1 MSMPSRSLSKIVML
15 ASVCAPILFH
25 SGIAGAQDARFPR
38 EPVIRVSGEGE
49 ASIAPDMALLS
60 LAVVRNAKTADAA
73 LAANNAAMKEVLGSL
88 RTNGIADR
96 DVQTSDFSIQPQYR
110 QQEPKNGVMPAPEV
124 VGYEVSNMVSVKVRD
139 LPKLGGL
146 IDSSVKLG
154 VNQGGQISFTN
165 DKPDA
170 VLSDAR
176 KAAVADALARAKT
189 LSEAAGVKLGR
200 VIEIA
205 EGSAMVAPPP
215 VMRMSMAKERSDAV
229 PVASGENSYNVT
241 VNVTFAIDP

>member
-1 MSMPSRSLSKIVML
+1 MSISFRSLSKIVML
-15 ASVCAPILFH
+15 ATVCAPVVFH
-25 SGIAGAQDARFPR
+25 SGIAGAQDARPSR
-38 EPVIRVSGEGE
+38 EPVIRVAAEGE

-60 LAVVRNAKTADAA
+60 LAVMRTAKTADAA
-73 LAANNAAMKEVLGSL
+73 LAANNAAMKEVLASL
-88 RTNGIADR
+88 RTSGIADR
-96 DVQTSDFSIQPQYR
+96 DVQTSNFSIQPQYR
-110 QQEPKNGVMPAPEV
+110 QEQPKDGSMPPPQV
-124 VGYEVSNMVSVKVRD
+124 VGYEVSNMVSVRVRD
-139 LPKLGGL
+139 LSKLGGL

-170 VLSDAR
+170 VLADAR

-200 VIEIA
+200 VVEIS
-205 EGSAMVAPPP
+205 EGSPMTMPAP
-215 VMRMSMAKERSDAV
+215 VMRMSMAKEMSDAA
-229 PVASGENSYNVT
+229 PIASGENSYSVT